1 MMKKK
6 GKKSRMKEQELNQ
19 QEIETAEAAQPEAAQ
34 EAEVIDLA
42 ALQAAAAKADEY
54 LALAQRTQAD
64 FDNFRRRN
72 ESVRADAFAEGQR
85 TVAKAMLAVLDNLER
100 ALAAPA
106 AEGDALRTGVE
117 MTHKQMLAAY
127 EKLGVTVIDRL
138 GEKFD
143 PNLEDAVMQGS
154 PEEGEPGTVCMV
166 LQKGYKMGDHV
177 IRFAMVKVVPD

>member
-1 MMKKK
+1 MRRTEKKR
-6 GKKSRMKEQELNQ
+6 RMNEQEMTQ
-19 QEIETAEAAQPEAAQ
+19 QEPEVVETPVEETPAEP
-34 EAEVIDLA
+34 EVIDVA
-42 ALQAAAAKADEY
+42 ALTAAAAKADEY

-72 ESVRADAFAEGQR
+72 ESVRADAFADGQR
-85 TVAKAMLAVLDNLER
+85 SVATAMLAVLDKLER
-100 ALAAPA
+100 ALQAPA
-106 AEGDALRTGVE
+106 AEGDSLRTGVE

-154 PEEGEPGTVCMV
+154 SEEGEPGTVCAV
-166 LQKGYKMGDHV
+166 FQKGYIMNGHLL
-177 IRFAMVKVVPD
+177 RAAMVKVVAD

>member
-1 MMKKK
+1 MKKK
-6 GKKSRMKEQELNQ
+6 GKKSRMNEQEMTQ
-19 QEIETAEAAQPEAAQ
+19 QEPEVVETPVEETAA

-42 ALQAAAAKADEY
+42 ALTAAAAKADEY
-54 LALAQRTQAD
+54 LAMAQRTQAD

-85 TVAKAMLAVLDNLER
+85 AVAKAMLAVLDNLER

-106 AEGDALRTGVE
+106 AEGDTLRTGVE
-117 MTHKQMLAAY
+117 MTLKQMLAAY

-154 PEEGEPGTVCMV
+154 PEEGEPGTVCAV
-166 LQKGYKMGDHV
+166 FQKGYVMNGHML
-177 IRFAMVKVVPD
+177 RPAMVKVVAD